1 MGMLLLIFAGSSALC
16 LSQVK
21 SFRIC
26 FPAIKMTPIIKISLR
41 LIGCGLLALALV
53 IMIGSKDVGI
63 ELTRYVGML
72 NLAAILVISLLTW
85 RRLRHS
91 RND

>member
-1 MGMLLLIFAGSSALC
+1 MGMLLLLFAGSSALC
-16 LSQVK
+16 LSQLK

-26 FPAIKMTPIIKISLR
+26 FPAIKMTSIIKISLR
-41 LIGCGLLALALV
+41 LIGCGLLVLPFV

-72 NLAAILVISLLTW
+72 NLAAILVILLLTW
-85 RRLRHS
+85 RRLRH
-91 RND
+91 